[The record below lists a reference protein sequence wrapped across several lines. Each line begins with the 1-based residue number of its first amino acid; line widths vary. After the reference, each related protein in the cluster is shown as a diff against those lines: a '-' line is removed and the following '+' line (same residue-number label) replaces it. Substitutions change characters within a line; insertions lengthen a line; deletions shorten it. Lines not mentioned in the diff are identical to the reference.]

1 MLTAYRP
8 VLTAPNVWPFVLGGV
23 LARTGGAMFGVAVI
37 VMLSQRRGSYTLAG
51 AVSAV
56 GILVLAIAGPFIGR
70 LADKHGQRR
79 AALPFVLLSVSG
91 ALVTVYLSATM
102 APIGAIF
109 VAYALS
115 AVTPELGP
123 MSRARW
129 AHIFRDR
136 PDRLH
141 TAMSF
146 EQVLDEGAF
155 VLGPVLAVLLAT
167 TWFPEAGL
175 LGASILFGAG
185 MVTFL
190 FAQRTEPPV
199 TDREHRPPGLAIRH
213 AGLLPVAV
221 VLVMTGVIFGANE
234 VVAVAVADEAGRPRM
249 SSMILASFA
258 LGSTITGIV
267 FGAITFRISQTRRL
281 LYAAL
286 GMFVLEAPALVVGEL
301 WNLWGLVLV
310 MLVAGCA
317 TAPMLITAMSLS
329 QHLVPRPL
337 MTEGMAIAVTGILI
351 GISLGA
357 AVGGIAVDYLGAHA
371 AYVVPVTAGLV
382 AVLLAGAR
390 YRPLLRAEQEAVRT

>member
-8 VLTAPNVWPFVLGGV
+8 VLTAPNVWPFVLGGI

-37 VMLSQRRGSYTLAG
+37 VMLSQRRGSYSLAG

-70 LADKHGQRR
+70 LADRHGQRR
-79 AALPFVLLSVSG
+79 AALPFVLVATSA
-91 ALVTVYLSATM
+91 ALVTVWLSASM
-102 APIGAIF
+102 APMWAIF
-109 VAYALS
+109 VAYGLS

-129 AHIFRDR
+129 AHIFRDE
-136 PDRLH
+136 PQRLH
-141 TAMSF
+141 SAMSF
-146 EQVLDEGAF
+146 EQVLDEGSF

-175 LGASILFGAG
+175 LGAALLFGTG
-185 MVTFL
+185 MVAFL
-190 FAQRTEPPV
+190 LAGATAPPV
-199 TDREHRPPGLAIRH
+199 TPRDLRPPGLAIRH
-213 AGLLPVAV
+213 PGLLPVAV
-221 VLVMTGVIFGANE
+221 VLVMTGIIFGANE

-249 SSMILASFA
+249 SSVILAAFA
-258 LGSTITGIV
+258 LGSTIAGIV
-267 FGAITFRISQTRRL
+267 FGALTFRIPQTRRL

-301 WNLWGLVLV
+301 WDLWGLVVV

-329 QHLVPRPL
+329 QHLVPRAL

-357 AVGGIAVDYLGAHA
+357 ALGGVAVDTLGAHA
-371 AYVVPVTAGLV
+371 AYLVPVTAGLV
-382 AVLLAGAR
+382 AAALAAAR
-390 YRPLLRAEQEAVRT
+390 YRPLLHAERSARHT